1 MIQSLSILVVRW
13 LSTLLL
19 FHVPSTTTSS
29 SCCCCCCCCCSTLL
43 CFHRRTLP
51 APRKSTRSLG
61 GSVDYLVVSFF
72 TILFCFVALNPLLSL
87 SRSLA
92 LSAVVSFGHL
102 ENFTLFFTD
111 TLPLVSFVSL
121 VSLVS
126 SFSYL
131 PLISRSAIA
140 NYPTV
145 DTCRLCPLYRF
156 ASTRVITLVRSCLHL
171 NYLFIT

>member
-1 MIQSLSILVVRW
+1 VRLVRDSNAIGRVAVDWRRARQQQQQHHDTITIDSCCA
-13 LSTLLL
+13 LVEYVLL

-29 SCCCCCCCCCSTLL
+29 SCCCCCCCSTLL

-111 TLPLVSFVSL
+111 TLPLVSFVSG
-121 VSLVS
+121 
-126 SFSYL
+126 
-131 PLISRSAIA
+131 
-140 NYPTV
+140 
-145 DTCRLCPLYRF
+145 
-156 ASTRVITLVRSCLHL
+156 
-171 NYLFIT
+171 

>member
-1 MIQSLSILVVRW
+1 VCDWYATATPLEEWRWTGEELANNNNNIMIQSLSILVVRW

-29 SCCCCCCCCCSTLL
+29 SCCCCCSTLL

-92 LSAVVSFGHL
+92 LSLQLYHL
-102 ENFTLFFTD
+102 VTLRILLSSSP
-111 TLPLVSFVSL
+111 TL
-121 VSLVS
+121 
-126 SFSYL
+126 
-131 PLISRSAIA
+131 
-140 NYPTV
+140 
-145 DTCRLCPLYRF
+145 CR
-156 ASTRVITLVRSCLHL
+156 
-171 NYLFIT
+171 